1 MESKYDDQN
10 TLDQAWSMMHTTLE
24 KEMPVQKRRRVIWWL
39 PVGIALLVLS
49 GMAYIFSIAY
59 AETEASPDQPIQHV
73 VEGEPITSKEM
84 KPTSIITNGTQNT
97 NESEAISINRNDLLT
112 KNKNISAQWS
122 GKKNKV
128 NAKKTATT
136 KTKMPTPTNRIQP
149 IITFNQADNSIGN
162 KVPESKGDVD
172 PINLSS
178 KNQISN
184 VQDNEIENDKSIAK
198 SSDLAPSS
206 ILSAPK
212 PLPLLESVKFD
223 WASGPNIDQAT
234 IKIRKWTL
242 GLKTAI
248 LSDVKFDSP
257 TLLVEGQVNRKMG
270 TRMSLVS
277 GLGLK
282 SQNLRFS
289 LANANLSTDLLD
301 LDVNGAG
308 EFSFPNFGTESL
320 VNQSKQ
326 TVTYSFNF
334 LYFPIGLRYNVV
346 GRWSIDGGIHY
357 NFLELSS
364 NSSNTSGVSL
374 AGYSGNRES
383 NEFVNSIRSFSN
395 RNFHHLTYYLSTNYA
410 LGKKASLFVQYQ
422 GNTNRFPGENPKI
435 DAHQFGA
442 GMYWQF

>member
-1 MESKYDDQN
+1 
-10 TLDQAWSMMHTTLE
+10 
-24 KEMPVQKRRRVIWWL
+24 
-39 PVGIALLVLS
+39 
-49 GMAYIFSIAY
+49 
-59 AETEASPDQPIQHV
+59 
-73 VEGEPITSKEM
+73 
-84 KPTSIITNGTQNT
+84 
-97 NESEAISINRNDLLT
+97 
-112 KNKNISAQWS
+112 
-122 GKKNKV
+122 
-128 NAKKTATT
+128 
-136 KTKMPTPTNRIQP
+136 
-149 IITFNQADNSIGN
+149 
-162 KVPESKGDVD
+162 
-172 PINLSS
+172 
-178 KNQISN
+178 
-184 VQDNEIENDKSIAK
+184 
-198 SSDLAPSS
+198 
-206 ILSAPK
+206 
-212 PLPLLESVKFD
+212 
-223 WASGPNIDQAT
+223 
-234 IKIRKWTL
+234 
-242 GLKTAI
+242 
-248 LSDVKFDSP
+248 
-257 TLLVEGQVNRKMG
+257 MG

-301 LDVNGAG
+301 LDANGAG

-364 NSSNTSGVSL
+364 NSSNTSGLSL